1 MPRYEQEDQAES
13 AGNTKRKTM
22 RIGEAETEDPIT
34 VAKSRKAEAD
44 RDAAAVA
51 KRSSKLSCDTA
62 AAGAEGKSGEEV
74 PNNGCTATS
83 RPFSEFD
90 LSPQIVKTLQSRG
103 IEALFPVQALT
114 FDAIMKQ
121 KDVLVQ
127 ARTGSGKTLAFGI
140 PIVERLLKL
149 PNSGAAAR
157 GRGPAAVI
165 FCPTRE
171 LAIQVQDVLS
181 GIGCGLV
188 VTALYGGVAY
198 ANQERVLRGGVDIVV
213 ATPGRAKDM
222 LEKGTLRFDRVAMAC
237 LDEADHMLDIGFKD
251 DIEYLLS
258 QVAEQNGSLNAEKPV
273 HQTLLFSATVPDW
286 VHTCSFIAKEKEFI
300 DMVGKE
306 AVRTASTIKF
316 YRRKCNF
323 SEISSMLADLI
334 KVYSGAHGRTL
345 VFTNTKKDCHDLSIN
360 NTKLDSQCLHGDMQQ
375 EQRESTMKSF
385 RENKFS
391 VLIATDVAARGLDL
405 PMVDL
410 VIQCAPPGDIDAFIH
425 RAGRTGRAGRKG
437 VCVLLYQT
445 REEYIVERIERHAKM
460 KFEILPAPT
469 REEILK
475 AVARDAAEDLAR
487 VEKRATDLFMDQAA
501 ELLKDADPVEILA
514 SALAVMSGY
523 TTNITSRGLITGTQ
537 GFVTLQMTSD
547 RPLPIPVYCSILRN
561 NLGDDV
567 FMRCRDITLL
577 QDEAGCV
584 FDVLEQ
590 FAERIIQTPLR
601 GISVSRIEVL
611 PPIIARDLNG
621 GRSGQRGGG
630 GGYGGGRGGGRGGYG
645 GGGRG
650 GYGGG
655 SGGYGGYGG
664 GRGGGNGGYGG
675 GRGGGYGG
683 GYGGG
688 GRGGGGYQRRY

>member
-1 MPRYEQEDQAES
+1 MSRRPREEDAPTHV
-13 AGNTKRKTM
+13 TKLASSDDDEPVKAVSEPISRTEKPTKKA
-22 RIGEAETEDPIT
+22 RVEGAPQKGED
-34 VAKSRKAEAD
+34 
-44 RDAAAVA
+44 
-51 KRSSKLSCDTA
+51 
-62 AAGAEGKSGEEV
+62 V
-74 PNNGCTATS
+74 PNNGCTATA

-90 LSPQIVKTLQSRG
+90 LSPTIVKALQAKGFES
-103 IEALFPVQALT
+103 LFPVQALT
-114 FDAIMKQ
+114 FDAIMKN

-140 PIVERLLKL
+140 PILERLMKL
-149 PNSGAAAR
+149 PDAHAR

-171 LAIQVQDVLS
+171 LAIQVQDVIN
-181 GIGCGLV
+181 GISVDLV
-188 VTALYGGVAY
+188 VTSLYGGVAY
-198 ANQERVLRGGVDIVV
+198 ANQERALRSGVDVVV

-222 LEKGTLRFDRVAMAC
+222 LEKGTLHFDRVAMVC

-258 QVAEQNGSLNAEKPV
+258 RVAEQNGSTAETPK

-286 VHTCSFIAKEKEFI
+286 VHTCSFISKNKEFI

-306 AVRTASTIKF
+306 AVRTASTIRF

-375 EQRESTMKSF
+375 EQRESTMRSF

-410 VIQCAPPGDIDAFIH
+410 VIQCAPPTDMDAFIH

-437 VCVLLYQT
+437 VCVLLYQP
-445 REEYIVERIERHAKM
+445 REEYIVERIERHGKM

-487 VEKRATDLFMDQAA
+487 VESRATDLFMDQAA

-523 TTNITSRGLITGTQ
+523 TTHITSRGLITGTQ
-537 GFVTLQMTSD
+537 GYVTLQINSG
-547 RPLPIPVYCSILRN
+547 RPLPVPVYCSILRN
-561 NLGDDV
+561 NLGDDI

-577 QDEAGCV
+577 QDEPGCV

-590 FAERIIQTPLR
+590 FADRVLRADMRDLTVKRIDT
-601 GISVSRIEVL
+601 L
-611 PPIIARDLNG
+611 PPIIARELNSQRG
-621 GRSGQRGGG
+621 GSRGGG
-630 GGYGGGRGGGRGGYG
+630 GGYRNGRGGFGGRGGAGGYGSRGGFGRGGAG
-645 GGGRG
+645 SPRGGRG
-650 GYGGG
+650 GF
-655 SGGYGGYGG
+655 
-664 GRGGGNGGYGG
+664 
-675 GRGGGYGG
+675 
-683 GYGGG
+683 
-688 GRGGGGYQRRY
+688 QRRY

>member
-1 MPRYEQEDQAES
+1 MPRRTREES
-13 AGNTKRKTM
+13 KEAKPARDTKTADSSDDDDAPVK
-22 RIGEAETEDPIT
+22 
-34 VAKSRKAEAD
+34 VAK
-44 RDAAAVA
+44 AAATAHHDEKHTAVA
-51 KRSSKLSCDTA
+51 KRTRTEEKPAADGAVA
-62 AAGAEGKSGEEV
+62 AAKEEEV
-74 PNNGCTATS
+74 PNNGCAATA

-90 LSPQIVKTLQSRG
+90 MNPQVIKALQARG

-121 KDVLVQ
+121 TDVLVQ

-149 PNSGAAAR
+149 EGHLTR

-171 LAIQVQDVLS
+171 LAIQVQDVLH
-181 GIGCGLV
+181 GISCGLIV
-188 VTALYGGVAY
+188 AALYGGVAY
-198 ANQERVLRGGVDIVV
+198 ANQEHVLRSGVDIIV
-213 ATPGRAKDM
+213 ATPGRAKDF
-222 LEKGTLRFDRVAMAC
+222 LEKGTLHFDRVVMAC

-251 DIEYLLS
+251 DIELLLS
-258 QVAEQNGSLNAEKPV
+258 QVAEQNGSVAAEKPV
-273 HQTLLFSATVPDW
+273 HQTLLFSATVPEW
-286 VHTCSFIAKEKEFI
+286 VHSSSLIGKNKQFI

-306 AVRTASTIKF
+306 AVRTASTIRF

-323 SEISSMLADLI
+323 NEISSMLADLI

-360 NTKLDSQCLHGDMQQ
+360 NTKLDSQSLHGDMQQ

-385 RENKFS
+385 RDNKFS

-410 VIQCAPPGDIDAFIH
+410 VIQCAPPQDIDSFIH

-437 VCVLLYQT
+437 VCVLLYQP
-445 REEYIVERIERHAKM
+445 REEYVVERIERHAKM
-460 KFEILPAPT
+460 KFEVLPAPT

-487 VEKRATDLFMDQAA
+487 VERRATDLFMDQAA

-523 TTNITSRGLITGTQ
+523 TENITSRGLITGTQ
-537 GFVTLQMTSD
+537 GYVTLQMNSD
-547 RPLPIPVYCSILRN
+547 RPLPIPVFCSILRN
-561 NLGDDV
+561 NLGDDT

-577 QDEAGCV
+577 QDDPGCV

-590 FAERIIQTPLR
+590 FADRVMSTPMR
-601 GISVSRIEVL
+601 GITFQRIETL
-611 PPIIARDLNG
+611 PPIIARELNSGRG
-621 GRSGQRGGG
+621 GRGGSFGGGGRGGSFGRGGGGGGYGGGRGGSFSRGGGG
-630 GGYGGGRGGGRGGYG
+630 GGYGGGRGGGRGGF
-645 GGGRG
+645 
-650 GYGGG
+650 
-655 SGGYGGYGG
+655 
-664 GRGGGNGGYGG
+664 
-675 GRGGGYGG
+675 
-683 GYGGG
+683 
-688 GRGGGGYQRRY
+688 QRRY

>member
-1 MPRYEQEDQAES
+1 MVRRAREEDEAAKPRRVTKLASSSDDDEPVKVSKVSAKASIHDDAVSLKRKRAEGSAKATASTAPAAAATTPAGQED
-13 AGNTKRKTM
+13 
-22 RIGEAETEDPIT
+22 
-34 VAKSRKAEAD
+34 
-44 RDAAAVA
+44 
-51 KRSSKLSCDTA
+51 
-62 AAGAEGKSGEEV
+62 EEV
-74 PNNGCTATS
+74 PNNGCAATA
-83 RPFSEFD
+83 RPFSEFEMNP
-90 LSPQIVKTLQSRG
+90 SVVKALQSRG
-103 IEALFPVQALT
+103 IESMFPVQALT
-114 FDAIMKQ
+114 FNAIMKNV
-121 KDVLVQ
+121 DVLVQ

-149 PNSGAAAR
+149 PSHLTR

-181 GIGCGLV
+181 GISCGLI

-198 ANQERVLRGGVDIVV
+198 ANQERVLRSGVDIVV
-213 ATPGRAKDM
+213 ATPGRAKDF
-222 LEKGTLRFDRVAMAC
+222 LEKGTLHFDRVVMAC

-251 DIEYLLS
+251 DIELLLS
-258 QVAEQNGSLNAEKPV
+258 QVAEQNGSVGAEKPV

-286 VHTCSFIAKEKEFI
+286 VHNSSFIAKDKEFI

-316 YRRKCNF
+316 FRRKCNF

-385 RENKFS
+385 RDNKFS

-410 VIQCAPPGDIDAFIH
+410 VIQCAPPSDIDAFIH

-437 VCVLLYQT
+437 VCVLLYQP

-460 KFEILPAPT
+460 KFDVLPAPT

-487 VEKRATDLFMDQAA
+487 VERRATDLFMDQAA

-523 TTNITSRGLITGTQ
+523 TTNISARGLITGSP
-537 GFVTLQMTSD
+537 GYVTVQMSSD
-547 RPLPIPVYCSILRN
+547 RPLPIPVYSSILRN
-561 NLGDDV
+561 NLGDHL
-567 FMRCRDITLL
+567 FTRCRDITLL
-577 QDEAGCV
+577 QDEPGCV

-590 FAERIIQTPLR
+590 FAEQVTNTPMR
-601 GISVSRIEVL
+601 GITFQQIEVL
-611 PPIIARDLNG
+611 PPVIARELKSGNRGGSYNG
-621 GRSGQRGGG
+621 GRGGRGGRFG
-630 GGYGGGRGGGRGGYG
+630 SGGYGGGRGGSYR
-645 GGGRG
+645 GGRG
-650 GYGGG
+650 G
-655 SGGYGGYGG
+655 SPRG
-664 GRGGGNGGYGG
+664 GRGGGF
-675 GRGGGYGG
+675 
-683 GYGGG
+683 
-688 GRGGGGYQRRY
+688 QRRY

>member
-1 MPRYEQEDQAES
+1 MPRRTREES
-13 AGNTKRKTM
+13 EEAKPARVTKLANSSDDDDEPVKVTKRVSPPRTH
-22 RIGEAETEDPIT
+22 
-34 VAKSRKAEAD
+34 
-44 RDAAAVA
+44 DAAAP
-51 KRSSKLSCDTA
+51 KRKRTEEETPA
-62 AAGAEGKSGEEV
+62 AATKSAKPEENEEV
-74 PNNGCTATS
+74 PNNGCAATA
-83 RPFSEFD
+83 RPFSEFEMN
-90 LSPQIVKTLQSRG
+90 PQVVKALQSRG

-121 KDVLVQ
+121 TDVLVQ

-149 PNSGAAAR
+149 QGHLTR

-171 LAIQVQDVLS
+171 LAIQVQDVLQ
-181 GIGCGLV
+181 GISCGLV
-188 VTALYGGVAY
+188 VAALYGGVAY
-198 ANQERVLRGGVDIVV
+198 EKQERVLRSGLDIVV
-213 ATPGRAKDM
+213 ATPGRAKDF
-222 LEKGTLRFDRVAMAC
+222 LSKGTLHFDRVVMAC

-251 DIEYLLS
+251 DIELLLS
-258 QVAEQNGSLNAEKPV
+258 QVAEQNGSVGKDKPA
-273 HQTLLFSATVPDW
+273 HQTLLFSATVPEW
-286 VHTCSFIAKEKEFI
+286 VHTSSFIAKDKQFI

-306 AVRTASTIKF
+306 AVRTASTIRF

-360 NTKLDSQCLHGDMQQ
+360 NSKLDSQCLHGDMQQ

-385 RENKFS
+385 RDNKFS

-410 VIQCAPPGDIDAFIH
+410 VIQCAPPQDIDSFIH

-437 VCVLLYQT
+437 VCVLLYQQ

-460 KFEILPAPT
+460 KFEVLPAPT

-487 VEKRATDLFMDQAA
+487 VERRATDLFMDQAA

-523 TTNITSRGLITGTQ
+523 TENITSRGLITGTQ
-537 GFVTLQMTSD
+537 GYVTLQMTSD
-547 RPLPIPVYCSILRN
+547 RPLPIPVYCSILRT
-561 NLGDDV
+561 NLGDDT

-577 QDEAGCV
+577 QDDPGCV

-590 FAERIIQTPLR
+590 FADRVMNTPMR
-601 GISVSRIEVL
+601 GISFHRIETL
-611 PPIIARDLNG
+611 PPIIARELNSGRG
-621 GRSGQRGGG
+621 GRGGG
-630 GGYGGGRGGGRGGYG
+630 GGSFGRGGGRGGSFGRGGYGGGRGG
-645 GGGRG
+645 
-650 GYGGG
+650 
-655 SGGYGGYGG
+655 S
-664 GRGGGNGGYGG
+664 
-675 GRGGGYGG
+675 
-683 GYGGG
+683 YGGG
-688 GRGGGGYQRRY
+688 GRGGGGRGGRGGFQRRY